1 MEVVFNNFINEGITE
16 LLNIISKGLINKEER
31 DTIISSYIDMTKAF
45 IDGQR
50 EIVDCK
56 LLISTSYC
64 GCMDRRIS
72 YYSEIPQLSLLQCNM
87 GISICEEL
95 KKMMDDMKS
104 RGWDISSIKNYDIDK
119 SLSYFRTKKDLIC
132 NDNKVFYSSLHPVK
146 IHGRYGFANNENKI
160 VIQPIYER
168 VKPFSCDRAK
178 VYKDKKYGYID
189 RSGSEVVKII
199 YDEADDF
206 CNDIAKVQ
214 FNGIT
219 MFIDLNGNVIE

>member
-1 MEVVFNNFINEGITE
+1 MGADFNSFVNEGITE

-45 IDGQR
+45 IDGHR

-56 LLISTSYC
+56 LLISTSYG
-64 GCMDRRIS
+64 GCMDRRIT
-72 YYSEIPQLSLLQCNM
+72 YYSEMSKLSLLQCNM

-95 KKMMDDMKS
+95 KRTMDDMMAH
-104 RGWDISSIKNYDIDK
+104 GWDISSVKNYEIEK
-119 SLSYFRTKKDLIC
+119 WVSYFRTKKDLIC
-132 NDNKVFYSSLHPVK
+132 NENKVFHSSLHPVK
-146 IHGRYGFANNENKI
+146 IQGKYGFANNENII
-160 VIQPIYER
+160 VIKPIYDR

-189 RSGSEVVKII
+189 RSGTEVVKII

-214 FNGIT
+214 LDGVVA
-219 MFIDLNGNVIE
+219 FIDINGNIIE